1 MMTRQQRF
9 HLQTCHEDDL
19 IDLNQK
25 ATRIKDLLFGP
36 QGKIYLL
43 MLRLQ
48 CVLYASVCV
57 YYLQL
62 RASKVF
68 FGNFLKVVSPPPLS
82 FRANSF
88 LSRMSKLQPFSFKLF
103 SIKYAFPS
111 KHTTLLEQSEFCHEY
126 GSKIEYATCVR
137 QNRN

>member
-1 MMTRQQRF
+1 MRRI
-9 HLQTCHEDDL
+9 E
-19 IDLNQK
+19 LNEK
-25 ATRIKDLLFGP
+25 ATRIKDLLFCP
-36 QGKIYLL
+36 PRKKSTYLCYVYNVYY
-43 MLRLQ
+43 MP
-48 CVLYASVCV
+48 VCV

-68 FGNFLKVVSPPPLS
+68 FGNFLKVVSPSPSPS

-126 GSKIEYATCVR
+126 GSKVEYATCVR